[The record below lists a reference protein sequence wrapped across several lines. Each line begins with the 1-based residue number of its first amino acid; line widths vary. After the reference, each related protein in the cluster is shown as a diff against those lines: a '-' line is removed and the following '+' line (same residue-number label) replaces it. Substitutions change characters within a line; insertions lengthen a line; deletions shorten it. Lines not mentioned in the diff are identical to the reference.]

1 MFNAGDNHEA
11 NCENAASDSYMSIFR
26 TFIQSLLQKMTVISQ
41 ENTSLTISTLIKIIV
56 EDCQELSI
64 KMFEDLDKETA
75 YTIYE
80 IITTYHKAFHISV
93 EKLAVFEKIMRSKM
107 ALDNLVVISVSLGD
121 LMGDNIIYV
130 LEHEDKTFYIP
141 LWHTELYYNMS
152 KMDNTSVDLI
162 VRCIPVT
169 PSHIY
174 IDTNNDI
181 YIDIRMK
188 IVDLLEKQCIEFEVG
203 GKIFTISA
211 AALYIKNNQT
221 YVLRG
226 FGIPT
231 INAKNMYDMSDKSSI
246 IVNIELC

>member
-1 MFNAGDNHEA
+1 
-11 NCENAASDSYMSIFR
+11 
-26 TFIQSLLQKMTVISQ
+26 
-41 ENTSLTISTLIKIIV
+41 
-56 EDCQELSI
+56 
-64 KMFEDLDKETA
+64 
-75 YTIYE
+75 
-80 IITTYHKAFHISV
+80 
-93 EKLAVFEKIMRSKM
+93 MRSKM